1 MTKYKSKKCSIC
13 KQEFIPNS
21 GMQKYCSNKCYKINR
36 QNCAEDYREFN
47 KEHIKKY
54 WKKYRQ
60 LHKQELKKCHYNY
73 IKNRLKIDLDF
84 KLRTYLRNRI
94 WWALKRNCKS
104 FKTMEL
110 INCSINFLKQ
120 YLESQFKSGMSW
132 SNYGKWH
139 VDHIRPCA
147 SFDLTKVSEQKKC
160 FHYTNLQPLWA
171 EENLSKKDKVISM
184 EIK

>member
-1 MTKYKSKKCSIC
+1 MYKYKSKICPIC
-13 KQEFIPNS
+13 KQEFVPNS

-36 QNCAEDYREFN
+36 QNCAREYRESN
-47 KEHIKKY
+47 KECIKNY
-54 WKKYRQ
+54 WKKY
-60 LHKQELKKCHYNY
+60 HKIHKKELKKHHYNY

-104 FKTMEL
+104 FKTMKL
-110 INCSINFLKQ
+110 IGCSIDQLKRHI
-120 YLESQFKSGMSW
+120 EKQFVKGMSF

-139 VDHIRPCA
+139 IDHIIPCA
-147 SFDLTKVSEQKKC
+147 RFDLSKPEEQRKC

-171 EENLSKKDKVISM
+171 KENILKS
-184 EIK
+184 